1 MLVALA
7 DPDQILQQLSTD
19 LMSPYCAGRTI
30 AACPSPQARQLEDH
44 ILAEAKSGKSRDQ
57 IEQELV
63 ARFGRDIVGY
73 EPPPVLLYGSIG
85 LGLVALL
92 LLVRMGR
99 RWSSKPRTAA
109 ATATATAA
117 VGAGAGAAV
126 SAAPSAAELERL
138 EDALDEFD
146 DF

>member
-1 MLVALA
+1 
-7 DPDQILQQLSTD
+7 
-19 LMSPYCAGRTI
+19 
-30 AACPSPQARQLEDH
+30 
-44 ILAEAKSGKSRDQ
+44 
-57 IEQELV
+57 
-63 ARFGRDIVGY
+63 
-73 EPPPVLLYGSIG
+73 
-85 LGLVALL
+85 
-92 LLVRMGR
+92 MGR

-138 EDALDEFD
+138 EDALDEID

>member
-1 MLVALA
+1 MLVPLA

-19 LMSPYCAGRTI
+19 LMSPYCPGRTI

-44 ILAEAKSGKSRDQ
+44 ILAEAKSGKTRDQ
-57 IEQELV
+57 IEHELV

-92 LLVRMGR
+92 LLLRMGR
-99 RWSSKPRTAA
+99 RWSSKPKASVATGTAA
-109 ATATATAA
+109 A
-117 VGAGAGAAV
+117 AGAGA
-126 SAAPSAAELERL
+126 AAPSAAELERL
-138 EDALDEFD
+138 EDALDEID